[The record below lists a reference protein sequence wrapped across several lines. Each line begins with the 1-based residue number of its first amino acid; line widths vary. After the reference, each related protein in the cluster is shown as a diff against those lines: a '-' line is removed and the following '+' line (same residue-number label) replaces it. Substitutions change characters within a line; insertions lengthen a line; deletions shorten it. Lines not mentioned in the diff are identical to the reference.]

1 MKLSRVSFCPE
12 TLHQE
17 INVTGLLSTA
27 PFSALSSSKFNLF
40 SLSVLDLQKRYTSLL
55 CLSLCLCLSALS
67 IHHHMSYIFECQF
80 HLFKEL
86 IHIFICVLLIKI
98 FFFFA
103 FSLFAKNK
111 TYLLPNV
118 LFLYSRPVIFFQLLR
133 QLHTR
138 SEELTY

>member
-1 MKLSRVSFCPE
+1 
-12 TLHQE
+12 
-17 INVTGLLSTA
+17 
-27 PFSALSSSKFNLF
+27 
-40 SLSVLDLQKRYTSLL
+40 
-55 CLSLCLCLSALS
+55 
-67 IHHHMSYIFECQF
+67 MSYIFECQF

-86 IHIFICVLLIKI
+86 IHTFICVLLIQI

-118 LFLYSRPVIFFQLLR
+118 VFFYSRPVIFFQLLR

-138 SEELTY
+138 SEELTYWTKGGPSVQFAGREKHAAAVFTQT